1 MLKPLFVTTPIYY
14 VNDRPHVGHTYSTL
28 AADVL
33 TRFWRQRE
41 RKVFFLTGTDEHGTK
56 IAQSAKAAGKTPQQ
70 FVDEVSAEYKKAWAG
85 MGIEYDYFIRTTEE
99 RHIAAVKE
107 FLSRLKKAKTPDGKE
122 AVYSGSYNGL
132 YCTGCEKFI
141 TEKDLQDGLC
151 IYHRILPEQVE
162 EKNYF
167 FRLTSYLPQIE
178 KLIYED
184 KIRIEPLERKKE
196 TLGLFK
202 VGLEDFS
209 ISRERENWGVPLPF
223 DPAQTTYVWVDALI
237 NYITASGFASD
248 PNNFDFWWEK
258 GEVQHLMAKDIL
270 KFHCIF
276 WPALLVA
283 AGVRP
288 PDRVFVH
295 GFFSVNGQ
303 KMSKSLGNVIDPLY
317 LAGEYGVD
325 AVRYLLLTPFGF
337 GQDGDVQVDRFP
349 QRYNADLAND
359 LGNLASRAIKM
370 VEVNFGGIVPEQKSP
385 DEAALDLANEVEK
398 TEKKVAELF
407 ERISLTE
414 AADEIGQ
421 LVKKANRFF
430 DAQAPWNLA
439 KEKKAEQ
446 LGTVLYY
453 TLETLRHLA
462 LLYYPFMP
470 VKSVKLLE
478 YLGERPDKDV
488 DALGRLQW
496 GRLKAGAKVAHPE
509 PLFPRLDKKGAEP
522 AAPEVG
528 VTLEESDGL
537 ASIQDFAKLK
547 LKVAVVESAERVE
560 KSEKLLRLQ
569 VSLGGESRQVVAG
582 IAQFYAPET
591 LVGKRVV
598 VVANLKPAKI
608 FGIESRGMLLAA
620 KKDGRLVVLT
630 PDGEIPPGAEIS

>member
-1 MLKPLFVTTPIYY
+1 MQKPLFITTPIYY

-56 IAQSAKAAGKTPQQ
+56 IAQSAKAAGKTPQE
-70 FVDEVSAEYKKAWAG
+70 FVDQISAEYKKAWVG
-85 MGIEYDYFIRTTEE
+85 MKIEYDYFIRTTED
-99 RHIAAVKE
+99 RHSAAVKE
-107 FLSRLKKAKTPDGKE
+107 FLTRLKKAKTPDGKE
-122 AVYSGSYNGL
+122 VVYSGTYKGL
-132 YCTGCEKFI
+132 YCTGCERFL
-141 TEKDLQDGLC
+141 TEKELENGLC
-151 IYHRILPEQVE
+151 PLHRTVPETVE

-167 FRLTSYLPQIE
+167 FRLTSYLPQVE
-178 KLIYED
+178 RLIYED
-184 KIRIEPLERKKE
+184 KIKIEPLERKKE

-209 ISRERENWGVPLPF
+209 ISRERESWGVPLPF
-223 DPAQTTYVWVDALI
+223 DPEQTTYVWVDALI

-248 PNNFDFWWEK
+248 SHNFDYWWDK
-258 GEVQHLMAKDIL
+258 GEVLHLMAKDIL

-276 WPALLVA
+276 WPALLLA
-283 AGVRP
+283 AGVKP
-288 PDRVFVH
+288 PDRIFVH

-303 KMSKSLGNVIDPLY
+303 KMSKSLGNVVDPLH

-325 AVRYLLLTPFGF
+325 AARYLLLTPFAF

-370 VEVNFGGIVPEQKSP
+370 VEVHFSGVVPEIKSP
-385 DEAALDLANEVEK
+385 DETALDLANAVEK
-398 TEKKVAELF
+398 TENKVNDLF
-407 ERISLTE
+407 ERIALTE

-421 LVKKANRFF
+421 LVRKANRFF
-430 DAQAPWNLA
+430 DSQAPWNLA
-439 KEKKAEQ
+439 KEKKTEQ

-470 VKSVKLLE
+470 DKSARLLE
-478 YLGERPDKDV
+478 YLGERPEKDP
-488 DALGRLQW
+488 DCLGRLQW
-496 GRLKAGAKVAHPE
+496 GRLKSGTKVSHPE
-509 PLFPRLDKKGAEP
+509 PLFPRLEKKGVEP
-522 AAPEVG
+522 AVPEAG
-528 VTLEESDGL
+528 VMLEEDGL
-537 ASIQDFAKLK
+537 ISIQDFAKLK
-547 LKVAVVESAERVE
+547 LRVATVEAAERVE

-569 VSLGGESRQVVAG
+569 VNLGEESRQVVAG
-582 IAQFYAPET
+582 IAQHYSPES
-591 LVGKRVV
+591 LVGKKIV

-608 FGIESRGMLLAA
+608 FGVESRGMLLVA
-620 KKDGRLVVLT
+620 KKEGRLVVLT
-630 PDGEIPPGAEIS
+630 PDGDIPPGAEIS